1 MLRHNGRM
9 ENTRCSKPHPDAPPD
24 GPLGRDIRITKTT
37 AMQTVLARLTSP
49 LTLLLAL
56 DPILERI
63 TAQRQVL
70 ME

>member
-1 MLRHNGRM
+1 M
-9 ENTRCSKPHPDAPPD
+9 ENTQCSEAHPDAPQD
-24 GPLGRDIRITKTT
+24 GLLGRYIRITKTT
-37 AMQTVLARLTSP
+37 AMQTVIARLTSP

-63 TAQRQVL
+63 TAQRHLV